1 MSVALF
7 ANVFLPFWRCLF
19 ILFIAS
25 FALLKLLGLFNSHL
39 FIFVFIFV
47 TLGDGSKKILL
58 GFKLESVCL
67 CFPY

>member
-7 ANVFLPFWRCLF
+7 ANIFLPFWRCLF
-19 ILFIAS
+19 ILFIVS

-47 TLGDGSKKILL
+47 TLGGGSKRIIKCSAYVFL
-58 GFKLESVCL
+58 
-67 CFPY
+67 